1 MKRMGNQQPSTEID
15 RKPAINHGFI
25 YCYTSPSGK
34 KYIGQTVQSLKE
46 RARQGKGYRKC
57 GVFYKAIL
65 KYGFDAMKV
74 EILEECDEAL
84 LDDKERE
91 WIDFYDTRV
100 PNGYNIAEGGITGN
114 THKVYQYLAST
125 GQFVDE
131 YQSLTDAA
139 KANGFKN
146 IMGISDCCHGR
157 RKAHFGYMWSF
168 DRVDQKDPEEYNS
181 NAKIPIYAYTLDGK
195 FFNEYESINAG
206 AAATSTNRGDIG
218 KVLRGKIKFA
228 NGLIWSK
235 IKVDSMPPI
244 RTGKN
249 GATPVKQI
257 DKNTGEVIQ
266 IFSSQSEAAKAVG
279 LKNSSS
285 ISSCCVGKQKTS
297 AGFRW
302 EFCEGSTTTSPQN
315 PVE

>member
-1 MKRMGNQQPSTEID
+1 MGNQQPNTEID
-15 RKPAINHGFI
+15 RKPKMNHGFI

-34 KYIGQTVQSLKE
+34 KYIGQTIQSLQE

-57 GVFYKAIL
+57 GVFYRAIL

-74 EILEECDEAL
+74 EILEECDISL
-84 LDDKERE
+84 LDEKERE

-114 THKVYQYLAST
+114 TRKVYQYLAKT
-125 GQFVDE
+125 GEFIQE
-131 YQSLTDAA
+131 YSSLTEAA
-139 KANGFKN
+139 KANG
-146 IMGISDCCHGR
+146 IDRIDGISNCLHGR
-157 RKAHFGYMWSF
+157 RKVHFGYIWSF
-168 DRVDQKDPEEYNS
+168 ERVDKKDPEEYIS
-181 NAKIPIYAYTLDGK
+181 NEKIPIYAYTLDGK

-206 AAATSTNRGDIG
+206 AAATDTNRGDIG

-235 IKVDSMPPI
+235 EKVDSVPPI

-266 IFSSQSEAAKAVG
+266 IFSSQSEAARTLG
-279 LKNSSS
+279 LKSSCG
-285 ISSCCVGKQKTS
+285 ISDCCVGRHKTC

-302 EFCEGSTTTSPQN
+302 EFCEGSTTTSPRN